1 MKRKLQ
7 KADIIKTHGS
17 NAKLRKYIGKLSV
30 TKTNY
35 AIDKTINWY
44 KDTYFKYK
52 N

>member
-1 MKRKLQ
+1 M
-7 KADIIKTHGS
+7 
-17 NAKLRKYIGKLSV
+17 

-52 N
+52 LSSKKFYFKIYLTTLKKNLNTYV